1 MRLDAA
7 SVATTAIDFARQFV
21 DAPLDKQKGG
31 ADHTTTTEAGQ
42 DTPFATGPGDGN
54 AVHPNDVRQNGYGS
68 CAVLSSLVS
77 IAQQD
82 PGAIRDMIQDNG
94 DGTYTVTFQ
103 EPIEIFGMQLGTREV
118 EVTVSGPFEGGAAHP
133 SGDVSAGGQQEVWPA
148 IIEAAYAQQYHA
160 HDPQYSTGVNPAD
173 VMERVL
179 GVSAQSEDVGSV
191 DFGTIERQLENG
203 DAVVAWTS
211 STTDANGNSVFAT
224 PEQQAIADSY
234 GVVPGHAYG
243 VREVVRAGETYVDPN
258 TGQEVTAAEDMI
270 VLENPWGSNDAAMTF
285 ADYQAVYYQL
295 NSAPT
300 SP

>member
-7 SVATTAIDFARQFV
+7 SAASTAIDFARQFV

-31 ADHTTTTEAGQ
+31 ADKAQPTGADQ
-42 DTPFATGPGDGN
+42 DTPFATGSGDGN
-54 AVHPNDVRQNGYGS
+54 AIHPNDVRQNGYGS

-103 EPIEIFGMQLGTREV
+103 EPVEILGLHLGTREV

-133 SGDVSAGGQQEVWPA
+133 SGDVNANGEQEVWPA

-160 HDPQYSTGVNPAD
+160 HDPHYSTGVNPSD
-173 VMERVL
+173 VMERIL
-179 GVSAQSEDVGSV
+179 GVSAQSEDVSAI
-191 DFGTIERQLENG
+191 DIDTIESRLEDG
-203 DAVVAWTS
+203 EAVVAWTS
-211 STTDANGNSVFAT
+211 STTDASGNSVFPT
-224 PEQQAIADSY
+224 PEQQKIADGY
-234 GVVPGHAYG
+234 GVVPGHAYS

-258 TGQEVTAAEDMI
+258 TGQAVTAAEDTI
-270 VLENPWGSNDAAMTF
+270 VLENPWGRQDAAMTF
-285 ADYQAVYYQL
+285 ADYQTVYYQL
-295 NSAPT
+295 NSAAT